1 MVAKDDGKNFFE
13 ELEKSNVRQLKCK
26 EKIRQLNAQIEI
38 IKSRHSVKLRKERT
52 RRLIQIGALT
62 EKYFAVSEVN
72 KVENILQ
79 ELVGLDEVK
88 EVLEKVKK

>member
-13 ELEKSNVRQLKCK
+13 ELEKSNIQELKCK
-26 EKIRQLNAQIEI
+26 ERIRQLNAQIEI

-62 EKYFAVSEVN
+62 EKYFTVSEVD

>member
-1 MVAKDDGKNFFE
+1 MAAKDNGKNVFE
-13 ELEKSNVRQLKCK
+13 ELEKSNVQELKCK
-26 EKIRQLNAQIEI
+26 EKIRQLNAKIEI

-62 EKYFAVSEVN
+62 EKYFAVSEVD

-79 ELVGLDEVK
+79 ELIGLDEVK
-88 EVLEKVKK
+88 NVLEKVKK